1 MGTDKSAIFID
12 AGFLLAIGGQRTVGT
27 SLRSAVTV
35 DYRQLIE
42 GLFKACDALRGLDP
56 LRMYWYDAAR
66 DGLPTYDHKTIAGT
80 SGVKLRLGRISVNGD
95 QKGVDL
101 KLGLDLVG
109 LARNRAVSVAFLMS
123 GDDDLGEAVEQAQDL
138 GMQVVLLAL
147 PKKENRLGVDSVAE
161 DLALRVDSIELLDES
176 LLSGAFKRTQG
187 VPRQPPAPQAPK
199 PAPPTT
205 TLTRVLPRPVPS
217 AQPASSTQPA
227 PSAQPEIIHTSDST
241 QAHWPGILQ
250 IAVDVGTRVAENWLA
265 TATQGDLNHLRE
277 ERPLLPLEVDR
288 VLIKDCASRI
298 GEPKTDIQDVRKALR
313 ASFWE
318 HLDELN

>member
-42 GLFKACDALRGLDP
+42 GLFKACDTLRGLDP
-56 LRMYWYDAAR
+56 LRMYWYDAAK
-66 DGLPTYDHKTIAGT
+66 DGLPMNDHKTIAGT

-109 LARNRAVSVAFLMS
+109 LARNRAASVAFLMS

-147 PKKENRLGVDSVAE
+147 PKKENRLGVDSVSE
-161 DLALRVDSIELLDES
+161 DLALRVDSIEFLDES
-176 LLSGAFKRTQG
+176 LLSGAFKRTQS
-187 VPRQPPAPQAPK
+187 VPKQPVAPQAPK

-205 TLTRVLPRPVPS
+205 TLTRVLPRS
-217 AQPASSTQPA
+217 AQHP
-227 PSAQPEIIHTSDST
+227 QPEIIHTSGSSPVS
-241 QAHWPGILQ
+241 WPAVLQ
-250 IAVDVGTRVAENWLA
+250 IAVDVGAKVAENWLA
-265 TATQGDLNHLRE
+265 TATQGDVNHLKE
-277 ERPLLPLEVDR
+277 ERPVLPLEVDR
-288 VLIKDCASRI
+288 VLIKDSASRI
-298 GEPKTDIQDVRKALR
+298 GEAKTDIQDVRRALR

-318 HLDELN
+318 HLDELT

>member
-1 MGTDKSAIFID
+1 MSMDKSAIFID

-56 LRMYWYDAAR
+56 LRMYWYDAAK
-66 DGLPTYDHKTIAGT
+66 DGLPTNDHKTVAGT

-109 LARNRAVSVAFLMS
+109 LARNRAASVAFLMS

-147 PKKENRLGVDSVAE
+147 PKKENRLGVDSVSE
-161 DLALRVDSIELLDES
+161 DLALRVDSIEFLDDS
-176 LLSGAFKRTQG
+176 LLTGAFKRTQT
-187 VPRQPPAPQAPK
+187 VPKQPSVPQIPK

-205 TLTRVLPRPVPS
+205 TLTRVLPKN
-217 AQPASSTQPA
+217 APA
-227 PSAQPEIIHTSDST
+227 PQPEILHTSDS
-241 QAHWPGILQ
+241 ASLLWPNILQ
-250 IAVDVGTRVAENWLA
+250 IAADVGARVAENWLA
-265 TATQGDLNHLRE
+265 TVTQGDVNHLRE

-298 GEPKTDIQDVRKALR
+298 GEAKTDIQDVRKALR